1 MTETASTRGCAAMRA
16 RSAPFAPA
24 FTVSSVQASAGST
37 PGLPTPRGEGRA
49 NAPPPMLHARFA
61 RRSPWTCPAPVQ
73 PSAFTDL

>member
-24 FTVSSVQASAGST
+24 FTASSVQASAGPT

-49 NAPPPMLHARFA
+49 NAPPAILLVVPGAGGSTGL
-61 RRSPWTCPAPVQ
+61 PEQTAPRIH
-73 PSAFTDL
+73 